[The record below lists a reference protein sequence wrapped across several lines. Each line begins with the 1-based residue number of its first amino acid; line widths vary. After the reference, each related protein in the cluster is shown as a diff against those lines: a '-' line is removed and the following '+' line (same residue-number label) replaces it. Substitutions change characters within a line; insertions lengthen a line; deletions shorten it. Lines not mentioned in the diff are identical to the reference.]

1 MRVKA
6 LFAVFP
12 AWWTML
18 DRPSL
23 AGLAAVK
30 DDRGLRAM
38 FQLAGELAAQLT
50 PVDLYRLE
58 PTEDIEVRDG
68 RAHARRTV
76 EMLAGHRRRLQ
87 APHDQRSRRARRR

>member
-1 MRVKA
+1 MVETEAAVMRVKA

-38 FQLAGELAAQLT
+38 FQLAGNW
-50 PVDLYRLE
+50 R
-58 PTEDIEVRDG
+58 
-68 RAHARRTV
+68 H
-76 EMLAGHRRRLQ
+76 
-87 APHDQRSRRARRR
+87 S